1 MLLNPHRKALIVLV
15 CGACIIGLAA
25 ILVRLTQTG
34 PAAAGFWRLAFALPM
49 LAVLTRRERRRV
61 SRTAS
66 PPARSSR
73 KVLVFAGVMFAADLV
88 CWHYSLHLTSVANS
102 TVLANMTPVV
112 ITLAGWLLFKERPA
126 RLFLLGLALAVGGT
140 AAMAMAHHG
149 GGQGSNPPLG
159 DLLAIV
165 TTCWYG
171 AYFMAVREARKTA
184 GAFTVMLW
192 SSAIGAP
199 LMLVAAYLLGEPI
212 LPAAAVG
219 WLACIGLGVV
229 HVTGQGA
236 VAWALGKLPAAL
248 TAIIVLV
255 QPIVVGA
262 LGWLV
267 LGESVSWLQGLGA
280 AIALAGICVAQW
292 SSRTPRVPAAVDG
305 AQLA

>member
-1 MLLNPHRKALIVLV
+1 
-15 CGACIIGLAA
+15 
-25 ILVRLTQTG
+25 LTQTG

-49 LAVLTRRERRRV
+49 LALLTNNERRKTRR
-61 SRTAS
+61 TTS
-66 PPARSSR
+66 PLSWASR
-73 KVLVFAGVMFAADLV
+73 KVLIFAGVMFAADLL

-126 RLFLLGLALAVGGT
+126 RLFLVGLALALGGT
-140 AAMAMAHHG
+140 AAMALAHHG
-149 GGQGSNPPLG
+149 GAQGSDPPLG
-159 DLLAIV
+159 DVLAIV
-165 TTCWYG
+165 TACWYG
-171 AYFMAVREARKTA
+171 AYFMAVRQARKTA
-184 GAFTVMLW
+184 STFTVMLW
-192 SSAIGAP
+192 SSAVGTP
-199 LMLVAAYLLGEPI
+199 MMLAAAYLLHEPI
-212 LPAAAVG
+212 LPAAAMG
-219 WLACIGLGVV
+219 WIACIGLGVV

-236 VAWALGKLPAAL
+236 IAWALGKLPAAL
-248 TAIIVLV
+248 TAIVVLV

-292 SSRTPRVPAAVDG
+292 SSRAPPVPAAADG